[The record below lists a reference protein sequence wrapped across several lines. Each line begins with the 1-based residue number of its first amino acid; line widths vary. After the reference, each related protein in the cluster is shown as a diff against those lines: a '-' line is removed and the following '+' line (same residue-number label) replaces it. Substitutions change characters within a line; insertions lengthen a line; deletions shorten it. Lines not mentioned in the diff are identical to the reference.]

1 MVGGRLL
8 GGSVVGGFNETQ
20 GKKKKKFDCQKQSI
34 ELLAIPKDI

>member
-20 GKKKKKFDCQKQSI
+20 GKKKKFDCQKQSI